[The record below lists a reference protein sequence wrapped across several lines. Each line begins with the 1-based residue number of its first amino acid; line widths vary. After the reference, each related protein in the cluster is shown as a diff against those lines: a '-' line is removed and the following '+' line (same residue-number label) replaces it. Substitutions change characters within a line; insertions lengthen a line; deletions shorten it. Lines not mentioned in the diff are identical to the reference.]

1 MAKYPEYIPFTESV
15 DVRSKGGDIKLELRG
30 LNLTDLTALFKTHLP
45 DLGNLAMLLDQNG
58 GASMTEQG
66 LLTTATGLVSEAP
79 GLVSNLIARSA
90 DDPDWVVSAA
100 KLPLMKQIEA
110 VTIIARLTFD
120 EVGGVKKTVAA
131 LKEMVQAE
139 GGLASLTGGQG

>member
-1 MAKYPEYIPFTESV
+1 MAKYPEYVPFTESV

-90 DDPDWVVSAA
+90 DAMSGRRSSNW
-100 KLPLMKQIEA
+100 
-110 VTIIARLTFD
+110 
-120 EVGGVKKTVAA
+120 
-131 LKEMVQAE
+131 
-139 GGLASLTGGQG
+139 

>member
-1 MAKYPEYIPFTESV
+1 
-15 DVRSKGGDIKLELRG
+15 
-30 LNLTDLTALFKTHLP
+30 
-45 DLGNLAMLLDQNG
+45 MLLDQNG

-66 LLTTATGLVSEAP
+66 LLTTATSLASEAP

-90 DDPDWVVSAA
+90 DDPDWVDSAA

>member
-1 MAKYPEYIPFTESV
+1 MN
-15 DVRSKGGDIKLELRG
+15 LRDNFLTRHRDFG
-30 LNLTDLTALFKTHLP
+30 LFW
-45 DLGNLAMLLDQNG
+45 GAMLMVNIG
-58 GASMTEQG
+58 
-66 LLTTATGLVSEAP
+66 V
-79 GLVSNLIARSA
+79 
-90 DDPDWVVSAA
+90 
-100 KLPLMKQIEA
+100 QIEA